1 MTYSMESVVASLAL
15 HDRRLVQHTTINRL
29 VIGSL
34 LISCLFLFCD
44 QLSDLSISSAVSF
57 AGRCTIISIG
67 KAVGDKDFDPCH
79 DVHMAATA
87 KSPWLAPRVIDKC
100 YMKTESTSIY
110 NITKREL
117 RSVA

>member
-34 LISCLFLFCD
+34 LISCSFLFCD

-57 AGRCTIISIG
+57 AGRCTIIS
-67 KAVGDKDFDPCH
+67 
-79 DVHMAATA
+79 
-87 KSPWLAPRVIDKC
+87 R
-100 YMKTESTSIY
+100 ESGG
-110 NITKREL
+110 R
-117 RSVA
+117 